1 MSSPSAAPARPPKGR
16 EVYYASPFA
25 ANSLIPGTDVN
36 SSIPTAPRRT
46 VRSFVQRAGR
56 ITRAQERALEEL
68 WPRWGVEFSA
78 APLDLDQLF
87 GRKAARVLEIG
98 IGDGETLLAL
108 AAAHPERDFL
118 GVEVHR
124 PGIGHCL
131 LGVES
136 RALSNVRLISH
147 DAVDVLEKQLPD
159 ASLDEVL
166 LYFPDP
172 WPKKRH
178 HKRRIVQPA
187 FTGLVARKLKPG
199 GTFRLATDWSPYAE
213 HMLEVL
219 RASPSFDNASPT
231 GDYVSRPDS
240 RPQTKFERR
249 GERLG
254 HEVFDLEFRRRQQEG
269 PDAS

>member
-1 MSSPSAAPARPPKGR
+1 MSPVP
-16 EVYYASPFA
+16 E
-25 ANSLIPGTDVN
+25 
-36 SSIPTAPRRT
+36 RRGI
-46 VRSFVQRAGR
+46 RSFVQRAGR
-56 ITRAQERALEEL
+56 ITRAQERALAEL
-68 WPRWGVEFSA
+68 WPQWGVGYTA
-78 APLDLDQLF
+78 ARLDLDALF
-87 GRKAARVLEIG
+87 GREAPRVLEIG

-108 AAAHPERDFL
+108 AAANPERDYL

-131 LGVES
+131 LGIES
-136 RALSNVRLISH
+136 RGLGNVRLVSH
-147 DAVDVLEKQLPD
+147 DAVEVLERQVPD

-187 FTGLVARKLKPG
+187 FVELVARKLKPG
-199 GTFRLATDWSPYAE
+199 GMFHLATDWAPYAE

-219 RASPSFDNASPT
+219 RASPSFENASAT
-231 GDYVSRPDS
+231 GDYVPRPASRPL
-240 RPQTKFERR
+240 TKFERR

-254 HEVFDLEFRRRQQEG
+254 HEVFDLAFTRK
-269 PDAS
+269 

>member
-1 MSSPSAAPARPPKGR
+1 MNK
-16 EVYYASPFA
+16 EVPVEEKRGLSPF
-25 ANSLIPGTDVN
+25 PQ
-36 SSIPTAPRRT
+36 RT
-46 VRSFVQRAGR
+46 IRSFVQRAGR
-56 ITRAQERALEEL
+56 ITRAQERALAEL
-68 WPRWGVEFSA
+68 WPQFGIDYSPVL
-78 APLDLDQLF
+78 LDLAAVF
-87 GRKAARVLEIG
+87 GRRAPRVLEIG

-108 AAAHPERDFL
+108 AAERPDCDFL

-131 LGVES
+131 LGIES
-136 RALSNVRLISH
+136 GGLTNVRLIAH
-147 DAVDVLEKQLPD
+147 DAVEVLERQLPD

-187 FTGLVARKLKPG
+187 FVELVAKKLNTG
-199 GTFRLATDWSPYAE
+199 GFFRLATDWAPYAQ

-219 RASPSFDNASPT
+219 QASPSFTNASTT
-231 GDYVSRPDS
+231 GDYVPRPGSRPL
-240 RPQTKFERR
+240 TKFERR

-254 HEVFDLEFRRRQQEG
+254 HEVFDLEYRRK
-269 PDAS
+269 

>member
-1 MSSPSAAPARPPKGR
+1 MSPVPQ
-16 EVYYASPFA
+16 
-25 ANSLIPGTDVN
+25 
-36 SSIPTAPRRT
+36 RRGI
-46 VRSFVQRAGR
+46 RSFVQRAGR
-56 ITRAQERALEEL
+56 ITKAQERALAEL
-68 WPRWGVEFSA
+68 WPRWGVEFSP
-78 APLDLDQLF
+78 APLDLDALF
-87 GRKAARVLEIG
+87 GRQAPRVLEIG

-108 AAAHPERDFL
+108 AATRPEADFL
-118 GVEVHR
+118 GIEVHT

-131 LGVES
+131 LGIES
-136 RALSNVRLISH
+136 RGLTNIRLGSH
-147 DAVDVLEKQLPD
+147 DAVEVLESQLPD

-187 FTGLVARKLKPG
+187 FVELVARRLKPG
-199 GTFRLATDWSPYAE
+199 GTFRLATDWAPYAG

-219 RASPSFDNASPT
+219 RASPSFTNASTT
-231 GDYVSRPDS
+231 GDYVPRPES

-254 HEVFDLEFRRRQQEG
+254 HEVFDLAFG
-269 PDAS
+269 KK